1 MPHNKFKKITLDL
14 INSIRDD
21 GVTFYFLNKKRFKSG
36 ETAHYYKWGK
46 KYIISICMLSHALFD
61 GRRIKWK
68 TLLEYVAHEVAHYL
82 RDRYLLKKS
91 VEKLNNQANLLLYNK
106 KTPQDIK
113 VFASKIVAF
122 DEFQTEVC
130 AVEILKQ
137 YRVWKYYKQN
147 FWKFTRQY
155 VKTIKNI
162 PYGGNFEDGYLYLPE
177 PNRKLTKKEIFANV
191 RIKS

>member
-1 MPHNKFKKITLDL
+1 MSSNKFKKITLDL
-14 INSIRDD
+14 INTIKDD
-21 GVTFYFLNKKRFKSG
+21 GVTFYFLNKEKFKSG
-36 ETAHYYKWGK
+36 ETAHYYQWKGR
-46 KYIISICMLSHALFD
+46 YNIAICMLSNAIFD
-61 GRRIKWK
+61 GQKIKWK
-68 TLLEYVAHEVAHYL
+68 VLLEYVAHEVAHYL

-91 VEKLNNQANLLLYNK
+91 VERLNNQANLLLYNK

-113 VFASKIVAF
+113 IFASKIVAF

-130 AVEILKQ
+130 AAEILKQ

-147 FWKFTRQY
+147 FWKYTRQY
-155 VKTIKNI
+155 IKTIKNI
-162 PYGGNFEDGYLYLPE
+162 PYGGNFGDKYFWLPE